1 MDQRTALKILLQ
13 HSYFLSEKSKL
24 TILDHLDQ
32 FTDQEIETIGRF
44 LALEKNKSL
53 KNAIKIK
60 HAVKNILEK

>member
-32 FTDQEIETIGRF
+32 FTDQEIKTIGRF